1 LIDNR
6 VEVPVPGVRM
16 QPFDDNDAFEEAA
29 IELEVLQ
36 NLLQGGIDVPGV
48 STERQV
54 CRRLERIWEL
64 GAESAAVHD
73 ACQKALQ
80 CTARVFAVPSDW
92 LRIAALHSA
101 LGVISM
107 QLRRARAER
116 VRRLIALGELPER
129 RLSARA

>member
-1 LIDNR
+1 
-6 VEVPVPGVRM
+6 M
-16 QPFDDNDAFEEAA
+16 QRFEDNDALDRAA
-29 IELEVLQ
+29 LELEALQ

-64 GAESAAVHD
+64 GAESAAVYD

-80 CTARVFAVPSDW
+80 RTALVFAVPSDW
-92 LRIAALHSA
+92 LRIADLHSA
-101 LGVISM
+101 LGVLAI

-116 VRRLIALGELPER
+116 LRRLIAQGELPER
-129 RLSARA
+129 RQSART